1 MLRDLT
7 FAARLLVKSPG
18 FSIVTI
24 LSLALGIGANAA
36 IFSLV
41 DAILLRPL
49 PVEEPTRLM
58 SVFTTDTRNAG
69 NLPLSHLNYKDLRDQ
84 NTVFEAMSAFTFAQ
98 VNWSNGSDA
107 QQAPAQVVDGQYF
120 SLLGVRPALGRGIAP
135 VDDETPTPVA
145 VLSHGFWQ
153 AALGGDKGI
162 VGRTITVNRVPFT
175 VIGVAPAGF
184 TGTLLGGGPSMW
196 VPMSMHD
203 VVQPNFDWY
212 ETRRG
217 LFLFA
222 FGRLRDGVT
231 MEQAGANLS
240 TIFAQLEQA
249 FPDDNR
255 GRNAGVV
262 PLLDARLNP
271 NGQGGAPVVR
281 ISILLMAVV
290 GIVLLIACANI
301 ANLLLARATKRR
313 REIAVRLALGA
324 QRRRLLRQL
333 LTESVLLSVVGA
345 AAGVLL
351 AYWLLDI
358 LRATALP
365 LPVPVDDNSVINAR
379 VLLFTGGLAIVTGL
393 LFGIAPALQASGADV
408 LSTLK
413 NELVPA
419 GGGRRGGPR
428 LRQLLVIAQVA
439 ASLIALVAAAMF
451 LRGLREA
458 QSIDPGFETE
468 GVLIANV
475 NLGREGYTP
484 ERGQIYYQQV
494 AERLRGVPGVQHAA
508 VAQNAPFA
516 GGFLR
521 SIFLEGAD
529 TTTRDRVLVQINSVS
544 PGYLETIGVPL
555 VAGRDFTSADTES
568 SMGVVIVNEQMAQQF
583 WPGEDALGKRFRF
596 FGDEALTTV
605 VGIAKTV
612 KYNGVIE
619 DPIPFI
625 YQPWLQNYTPAATVH
640 VRTAG
645 SAAPLAPSVRAALRE
660 VDPTL
665 ALFNIQTLE
674 DQVADALAPLRT
686 NVILLTAFGA
696 LALLLAAIGLYGVTS
711 YTVTHRTREI
721 GVRMAL
727 GARPGAVL
735 GLVLTQGLT
744 LVGIGLAI
752 GLVAA
757 FGLSTLVPPDFIAN
771 TSPRDP
777 VTFAATAAVLA
788 VIAVV
793 ATYVPAKRAT
803 RIDPLIALRTE

>member
-1 MLRDLT
+1 
-7 FAARLLVKSPG
+7 V
-18 FSIVTI
+18 V
-24 LSLALGIGANAA
+24 LG
-36 IFSLV
+36 
-41 DAILLRPL
+41 
-49 PVEEPTRLM
+49 
-58 SVFTTDTRNAG
+58 
-69 NLPLSHLNYKDLRDQ
+69 H
-84 NTVFEAMSAFTFAQ
+84 AF
-98 VNWSNGSDA
+98 W
-107 QQAPAQVVDGQYF
+107 
-120 SLLGVRPALGRGIAP
+120 
-135 VDDETPTPVA
+135 E
-145 VLSHGFWQ
+145 
-153 AALGGDKGI
+153 AALGGDEGI
-162 VGRTITVNRVPFT
+162 VGRTLSINRVPFT

-184 TGTLLGGGPSMW
+184 TGTLLGGGPSVW

-212 ETRRG
+212 DTRRG

-231 MEQAGANLS
+231 LEQAGANLS
-240 TIFAQLEQA
+240 TIFSQLEQA

-255 GRNAGVV
+255 GRSAGAV

-271 NGQGGAPVVR
+271 NGQAGAPVVR
-281 ISILLMAVV
+281 ISILLMTVV

-333 LTESVLLSVVGA
+333 LTESVLLSTLGA

-408 LSTLK
+408 LATLK

-419 GGGRRGGPR
+419 GGGRRGGGPR
-428 LRQLLVIAQVA
+428 LRQLLVVAQVA
-439 ASLIALVAAAMF
+439 ASLVALVAAAMF

-458 QSIDPGFETE
+458 QAIDPGFETE

-484 ERGQIYYQQV
+484 ERGQIYYQQAV
-494 AERLRGVPGVQHAA
+494 ERLRGLPGVQHAA

-529 TTTRDRVLVQINSVS
+529 TTSRDRVLVQVNSVS

-555 VAGRDFTSADTES
+555 VGGRDFTSADAEG
-568 SMGVVIVNEQMAQQF
+568 SMPVVIVNEQMAQQF

-596 FGDEALTTV
+596 FGDEDFTTV
-605 VGIAKTV
+605 VGVAKTA
-612 KYNGVIE
+612 KYNGVAE
-619 DPIPFI
+619 EPIPFI
-625 YQPWLQNYTPAATVH
+625 YQPLMQNYTPAGTVH

-645 SAAPLAPSVRAALRE
+645 PAAPLAPSVRAALRE

-686 NVILLTAFGA
+686 NVILLTAFGG

-735 GLVLTQGLT
+735 GLVLTQGLA

-757 FGLSTLVPPDFIAN
+757 LGLSALVPPDLVAN

-777 VTFAATAAVLA
+777 VTLAMTAALLA
-788 VIAVV
+788 FIAAV
-793 ATYVPAKRAT
+793 ATYLPARRAT